1 MVEIGESMKDQLIA
15 EKRTEEDCG
24 IINKEKQENNRCE
37 CLNAFTPTRKI
48 AFPSKM
54 QV

>member
-1 MVEIGESMKDQLIA
+1 MVEIGESMLKQLND
-15 EKRTEEDCG
+15 EKRTEDII
-24 IINKEKQENNRCE
+24 IINKEKQEHNRCE

-48 AFPSKM
+48 AFPAKM